1 MQIKLN
7 KPLLSSHYNDNGT
20 NIFKDIEIIYIDNI
34 NINLIVKYYH
44 FFRSAF
50 LKASMNF
57 ASNNPKQN
65 DTTADKQNDTTADA
79 EAKIEPTQI
88 AMILFDGNQEII
100 DKSNELLLKVCF
112 KDENLKNK
120 LTLAD
125 LNEVDYDDWEALIS
139 NFLHSFW
146 VGRWLNAA
154 KKK

>member
-1 MQIKLN
+1 MQIKLT
-7 KPLLSSHYNDNGT
+7 KPLLNSHYNDNGT
-20 NIFKDIEIIYIDNI
+20 NTFKDIDIVYIDNI
-34 NINLIVKYYH
+34 NINLVIKYYH

-50 LKASMNF
+50 IKASMNF
-57 ASNNPKQN
+57 VSNNP
-65 DTTADKQNDTTADA
+65 KQNDTTADA
-79 EAKIEPTQI
+79 EAKIEATQI
-88 AMILFDGNQEII
+88 AMVLFDGNQEII

-125 LNEVDYDDWEALIS
+125 LNELDYDDWEALIS

-146 VGRWLNAA
+146 LNRWLTGA

>member
-1 MQIKLN
+1 MQIKLT
-7 KPLLSSHYNDNGT
+7 KPLLNSHYNDNGT
-20 NIFKDIEIIYIDNI
+20 NTFKDIEIIYIDNI
-34 NINLIVKYYH
+34 NINLVIKYYH

-57 ASNNPKQN
+57 VSNNP
-65 DTTADKQNDTTADA
+65 KQNDTTADA

-88 AMILFDGNQEII
+88 AMVLFDGNQEII

-112 KDENLKNK
+112 KDEALKNK

-125 LNEVDYDDWEALIS
+125 LNELDYDDWEVLIS

-146 VGRWLNAA
+146 LNRWLTGAN
-154 KKK
+154 KK

>member
-1 MQIKLN
+1 MQIKLT
-7 KPLLSSHYNDNGT
+7 KPLLNSHYNDNGT
-20 NIFKDIEIIYIDNI
+20 NTFKDVDIIYIDNI
-34 NINLIVKYYH
+34 NINLVIKYYH

-50 LKASMNF
+50 IKASMNF
-57 ASNNPKQN
+57 ASNNP
-65 DTTADKQNDTTADA
+65 KQNDTTADA

-146 VGRWLNAA
+146 LNRWLTGA